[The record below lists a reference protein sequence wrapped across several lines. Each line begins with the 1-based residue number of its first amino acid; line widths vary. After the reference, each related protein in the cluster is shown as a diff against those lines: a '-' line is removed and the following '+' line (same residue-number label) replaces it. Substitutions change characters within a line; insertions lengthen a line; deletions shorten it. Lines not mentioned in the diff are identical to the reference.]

1 MDFSQLKS
9 MFSVDIGFA
18 KMIFHARIKKLN
30 ILLVNLSK
38 TADDNCSVHFITLL
52 CPLSIDFG
60 YKLSM
65 FDLEVT

>member
-1 MDFSQLKS
+1 MLE
-9 MFSVDIGFA
+9 
-18 KMIFHARIKKLN
+18 IKKLN

-38 TADDNCSVHFITLL
+38 IADDLSAQYTALRLL

-65 FDLEVT
+65 FDLEVI